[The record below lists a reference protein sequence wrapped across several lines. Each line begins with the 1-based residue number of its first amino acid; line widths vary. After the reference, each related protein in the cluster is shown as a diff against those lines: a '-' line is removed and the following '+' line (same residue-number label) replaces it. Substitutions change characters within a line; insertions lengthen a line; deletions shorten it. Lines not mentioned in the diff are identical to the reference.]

1 MNDPTA
7 KCMKYNSY
15 TLYNDSCRSKWM
27 AGFLHGSDLHGCT
40 SVQVITS
47 HNSIVDL
54 NFGNLARPPDC

>member
-1 MNDPTA
+1 
-7 KCMKYNSY
+7 
-15 TLYNDSCRSKWM
+15 M
-27 AGFLHGSDLHGCT
+27 AGFLHGGDLHGCT